1 MQHCSSLIPSKRR
14 EDGVGIECGAKWGHS
29 PGGHSPGGGNGNDS
43 FGCQNGNRGMRPV
56 FRGKWHVF
64 RGKWRHFR
72 GKIGIPPIPTHSP
85 RPGNRGIF
93 PPFPQLLGEW
103 PHLDEVV
110 AAGSGK
116 RALSG
121 ALAGG
126 AAGSGGSRWVGWLR
140 CGGAGRVCWRL
151 GARRLLRRPLAG
163 FPVGASCAFAVD
175 LSRRIHRN

>member
-1 MQHCSSLIPSKRR
+1 MVNALRGSQQGRSAGAFSTGWSASSA
-14 EDGVGIECGAKWGHS
+14 AKWGHS
-29 PGGHSPGGGNGNDS
+29 SGGHSPRGGNGNDS

-103 PHLDEVV
+103 PHLVSVSQEGDEFSRPAVH
-110 AAGSGK
+110 ADGSIAWAQTHKQNGTNSTTV
-116 RALSG
+116 SG
-121 ALAGG
+121 PGYDTI
-126 AAGSGGSRWVGWLR
+126 
-140 CGGAGRVCWRL
+140 
-151 GARRLLRRPLAG
+151 LRRPIARVADSKL
-163 FPVGASCAFAVD
+163 
-175 LSRRIHRN
+175 

>member
-1 MQHCSSLIPSKRR
+1 LGESAVLELGPRAA
-14 EDGVGIECGAKWGHS
+14 GVVTASKWGHS
-29 PGGHSPGGGNGNDS
+29 PGGHSPRGGNGNDS

-103 PHLDEVV
+103 PHLAGCGGV
-110 AAGSGK
+110 ALSNARQGPEAPHTARDHHDTMVLAPCRLRARSARSGSDR
-116 RALSG
+116 RALVRR
-121 ALAGG
+121 
-126 AAGSGGSRWVGWLR
+126 AATLR
-140 CGGAGRVCWRL
+140 KQR
-151 GARRLLRRPLAG
+151 
-163 FPVGASCAFAVD
+163 CA
-175 LSRRIHRN
+175 